1 MTTEKKLYDALM
13 VLLHDGGVVE
23 HLVEFDRMALKQ
35 AREAVI
41 EYEHKQGQLLQV
53 LKDVLPFIGYE
64 GEGSLE
70 AADQARAA
78 IKKGESK

>member
-13 VLLHDGGVVE
+13 VLLNDGGVVE
-23 HLVEFDRMALKQ
+23 HLAEFDRMALRQ

-41 EYEHKQGQLLQV
+41 EYEAKQGQLLQV

-64 GEGSLE
+64 GEGALE

-78 IKKGESK
+78 IKQGERK